1 MKNSAGEHNAVTD
14 GVLADLFW
22 KLRLRMES
30 RNGVALDIHRL
41 RKESQYRD
49 DSLARATASGDP
61 ELAALADSIRQ
72 RLAQLRD
79 PEGAATPSRPGGRRA
94 GLAIA
99 AGVIALAAAA
109 GLYFL
114 GGGNGEVSPA
124 PVASTAPPAARA
136 APAAKPD
143 APPRTLFRIHGSNT
157 LGEELAPALV
167 KDYLASQGGEDIVV
181 AATDVA
187 RETRIEARIGGE
199 PVAVEIHAH
208 GSSTAFVDLAA
219 GSTDIGM
226 SSRRIKAEEVD
237 QLKAELGDLSQS
249 GAEHVIALDGL
260 AVIVHP
266 ALPVGEL
273 TVDTIARLFA
283 GEIANWRELGGPD
296 LAVELFARDGNSGT
310 WDSFESLVLKPQ
322 GRELA
327 PAARRF
333 ESSQELSDGVSA
345 TPGAIGFIGL
355 PYVRQAKLLAV
366 SGGEGTLPVFPNNFT
381 VSTEDYALARRLY
394 LYLPATSTNTEARA
408 FIDFVR
414 KAEGQDVVAEVG
426 FISQTISA
434 TRPTL
439 AADLPYD
446 YLKLTENAQ
455 RLSVNF
461 RFEPGSD
468 RIDNKG
474 QRDLDRLADFIL
486 ANPGKRVMLLGFTD
500 SVGNPEQN
508 LKLSQA
514 RAELVG
520 RELMKFGIFP
530 YQVNGFG
537 AAAAVASNDNV
548 EGRNRNRR
556 VEVWV
561 I

>member
-1 MKNSAGEHNAVTD
+1 MKNSADEHSAVTD

-22 KLRLRMES
+22 KLRLRREY
-30 RNGVALDIHRL
+30 RDGVTLDIHRL
-41 RKESQYRD
+41 RKDASYREA
-49 DSLARATASGDP
+49 SLAEAAGSGDA

-72 RLAQLRD
+72 RLAQLRGPD
-79 PEGAATPSRPGGRRA
+79 GAPPRSASRRA
-94 GLAIA
+94 GVAIA
-99 AGVIALAAAA
+99 LGLVALVAGA
-109 GLYFL
+109 GLYFVT
-114 GGGNGEVSPA
+114 GGDGKPA
-124 PVASTAPPAARA
+124 PLTNTPQDNRA
-136 APAAKPD
+136 APATQPE
-143 APPRTLFRIHGSNT
+143 APARTLFRIHGSNT
-157 LGEELAPALV
+157 VGEELAPALV
-167 KDYLASQGGEDIVV
+167 KDYLASLGGEDIAVT
-181 AATDVA
+181 ATEVA
-187 RETRIEARIGGE
+187 RETLIRARIKGQ
-199 PVAVEIHAH
+199 PLQVEIHAH
-208 GSSTAFVDLAA
+208 GSSTAFADLAA
-219 GSTDIGM
+219 GTTDIGM
-226 SSRRIKAEEVD
+226 ASRRIKAEEVD
-237 QLKAELGDLSQS
+237 QLKAKLGDLSQS
-249 GAEHVIALDGL
+249 GSEHVIALDGL

-266 ALPVGEL
+266 ALPVAEL

-296 LAVELFARDGNSGT
+296 LAVELFARDDNSGT
-310 WDSFESLVLKPQ
+310 WDSFESLVLKPH
-322 GRELA
+322 GRQLA
-327 PAARRF
+327 PVARRF
-333 ESSQELSDGVSA
+333 ESSQALSDGVST

-366 SGGEGTLPVFPNNFT
+366 SGAEDALAAFPNNFT
-381 VSTEDYALARRLY
+381 VSTEDYALSRRLY
-394 LYLPATSTNTEARA
+394 LYLPAIGANTEARR

-414 KAEGQDVVAEVG
+414 GRAGQNVVADVG
-426 FISQTISA
+426 FISQSINA

-446 YLKLTENAQ
+446 YPTPTENAQ

-486 ANPGKRVMLLGFTD
+486 SNPGKRVLLLGFTD
-500 SVGNPEQN
+500 SVGHPDSN

-530 YQVNGFG
+530 YQVSGFG
-537 AAAAVASNDNV
+537 AAAAVASNDNA

-556 VEVWV
+556 EQAWV